1 MCLAHAYYIVGPAN
15 IHSHQHHCY
24 HTGQPWIHSILSKT
38 LKMLYVNILYN
49 QKILT
54 FERKNLDLY
63 FPGIH
68 RVLNTIIFVS
78 TLKAQ
83 GSMHAGNL

>member
-1 MCLAHAYYIVGPAN
+1 
-15 IHSHQHHCY
+15 
-24 HTGQPWIHSILSKT
+24 
-38 LKMLYVNILYN
+38 MLYVNILYN

>member
-15 IHSHQHHCY
+15 VQSHQHHCY
-24 HTGQPWIHSILSKT
+24 HAGQPWIHSILSET

-54 FERKNLDLY
+54 FERKKLDLHS
-63 FPGIH
+63 PGIH
-68 RVLNTIIFVS
+68 QVLNTIIFVFNLEG
-78 TLKAQ
+78 T
-83 GSMHAGNL
+83 GYMHAGNL

>member
-1 MCLAHAYYIVGPAN
+1 MY
-15 IHSHQHHCY
+15 
-24 HTGQPWIHSILSKT
+24 SILSEA

-63 FPGIH
+63 SPGIH
-68 RVLNTIIFVS
+68 QVLTTYYSPS
-78 TLKAQ
+78 TTTYYYFCFQLWKHKGICMQ
-83 GSMHAGNL
+83 VICKYKKKIWENPL

>member
-1 MCLAHAYYIVGPAN
+1 MY
-15 IHSHQHHCY
+15 
-24 HTGQPWIHSILSKT
+24 SILSEA

-63 FPGIH
+63 SPGIH
-68 RVLNTIIFVS
+68 QVLTTIIFVFY
-78 TLKAQ
+78 
-83 GSMHAGNL
+83 

>member
-1 MCLAHAYYIVGPAN
+1 MY
-15 IHSHQHHCY
+15 
-24 HTGQPWIHSILSKT
+24 SILSEA

-63 FPGIH
+63 SPGIH
-68 RVLNTIIFVS
+68 QVLTTIIFVFNFES
-78 TLKAQ
+78 TRVYACK
-83 GSMHAGNL
+83 